1 MGDAFPILTDP
12 CLGLSTEYPWAMT
25 IATSASLFT
34 FTLEWVLHKTFHQ
47 RLMHDADSST
57 QVQNKADAEAGISA
71 SAATSSD
78 DIEKAYDRKARLKA
92 LQNVVVSYTFE
103 AGIIFHSKCL
113 LDLCI
118 APVQFAAPCCIL
130 NAWPGLTFVNN
141 IFSLLQAS
149 SLELLWAYRA
159 MQTQYERS

>member
-1 MGDAFPILTDP
+1 
-12 CLGLSTEYPWAMT
+12 MT

-118 APVQFAAPCCIL
+118 APVQFDFRVGPYSCIL

>member
-1 MGDAFPILTDP
+1 
-12 CLGLSTEYPWAMT
+12 MT
-25 IATSASLFT
+25 IATAASLFT
-34 FTLEWVLHKTFHQ
+34 FTLEWILHKTFRQ

-57 QVQNKADAEAGISA
+57 QAQYTADAEAAMPA

-103 AGIIFHSKCL
+103 AGIIFHSKYL

-118 APVQFAAPCCIL
+118 ALLQSKFRVDPCSCIL
-130 NAWPGLTFVNN
+130 QAWPGLTFG
-141 IFSLLQAS
+141 FFCC
-149 SLELLWAYRA
+149 YRHL
-159 MQTQYERS
+159 YWNYPGHI